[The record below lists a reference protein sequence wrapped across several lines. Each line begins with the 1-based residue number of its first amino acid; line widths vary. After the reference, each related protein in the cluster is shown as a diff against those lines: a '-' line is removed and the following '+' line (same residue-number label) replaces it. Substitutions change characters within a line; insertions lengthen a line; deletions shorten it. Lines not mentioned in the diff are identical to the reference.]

1 MNKST
6 KRYGSIRRIFAIAKV
21 ILRLVLLVLEVIERW
36 HGFSK

>member
-6 KRYGSIRRIFAIAKV
+6 NSYGSIRRILAIAKV

-36 HGFSK
+36 HSFSK